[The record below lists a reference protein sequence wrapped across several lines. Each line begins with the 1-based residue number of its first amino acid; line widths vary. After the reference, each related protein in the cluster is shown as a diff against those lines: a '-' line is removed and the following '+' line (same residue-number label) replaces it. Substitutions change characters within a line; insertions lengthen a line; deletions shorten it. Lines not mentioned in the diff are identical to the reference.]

1 MREVSQPNSGYGAFP
16 ALLKRSRLPRDHTI
30 IKRDVAHV
38 GGSSAAVAEEDA
50 RLQYVSEK
58 DLRVGGTLN
67 VYGRELLLCGADQ
80 FTKDWYGEH
89 YGLPAEAFLSINM
102 SDPVDPPLRMAV
114 PPPTGFGSDEDSLG
128 SFLYLVPKQPKT
140 DQKKLHE
147 MDGVLLR
154 FSAKLGQPAGCP
166 NSALSQ
172 TVVSEH
178 PYISSR
184 INTAMFGH
192 LLRLTHTAAALVV
205 SRGVRATA
213 SQLRGVPSPCPGTS
227 MGKLGCRRD
236 QYHGIPLSVHSGARV
251 ELGPLVFAVDLTG
264 FRRSATLRLVRARA
278 HAMLGR
284 LALRAARA
292 WIGACIR
299 LGLSG

>member
-16 ALLKRSRLPRDHTI
+16 ALLKRSRLPRDHTL

-80 FTKDWYGEH
+80 FTKDWYLEH
-89 YGLPAEAFLSINM
+89 YGLGPEAFRSINM

-154 FSAKLGQPAGCP
+154 FSAKLGQPAWVDRDRKFILTFYLANDTMQIFESFERNAGFVAGKFADRQRYKNERTGEWFHP
-166 NSALSQ
+166 RDLFVGGTIEVNKTQFAILEADEYTKKFMDANPEIWNERLGNLNQPEKAL
-172 TVVSEH
+172 
-178 PYISSR
+178 
-184 INTAMFGH
+184 
-192 LLRLTHTAAALVV
+192 ALN
-205 SRGVRATA
+205 
-213 SQLRGVPSPCPGTS
+213 RGVPFSSKANTTNTS
-227 MGKLGCRRD
+227 
-236 QYHGIPLSVHSGARV
+236 
-251 ELGPLVFAVDLTG
+251 
-264 FRRSATLRLVRARA
+264 
-278 HAMLGR
+278 GR
-284 LALRAARA
+284 PF
-292 WIGACIR
+292 
-299 LGLSG
+299 